1 MARHGKII
9 RNVSQLERMSNKA
22 KQIQRKF
29 YMDNSILRVK
39 RTSSTMKKGSGRG
52 VCEASRHEE
61 LSEDDNYMEPFI
73 GKKMGSKAG
82 LVRNDQRR

>member
-1 MARHGKII
+1 
-9 RNVSQLERMSNKA
+9 
-22 KQIQRKF
+22 
-29 YMDNSILRVK
+29 
-39 RTSSTMKKGSGRG
+39 MKKGSGSG
-52 VCEASRHEE
+52 VCETSRHEE